1 MKLLSIQQ
9 CLQSLF
15 QLTTYLLMLAS
26 AQAQDYPSKPLKF
39 IVPFASGSGSDQAA
53 RTYAQTISQMYK
65 VPVIVE
71 PKPGGNGFIAV
82 QNVAKA
88 LPDGYTVL
96 YTTNTTHAA
105 NEHLYK
111 NLPYDPVKDFS
122 PVALVSIGHMS
133 LVVNVNSKYKSVEDL
148 VAEAK
153 KRPGELNFGS
163 GSSSSRVASEMFKQL
178 AKIDVKS
185 IPYKSNPMS
194 ITDLMGGQIDF
205 MFTDA
210 ATGVPQIQ
218 ANKLRALAVS
228 GPKRLHSIANV
239 PSMEEAGIKGYDM
252 SYWNAVYLPA
262 GAPALIVNKLNE
274 MFLKA
279 STSSAVQNYLN
290 FTSGEAALSTPEGL
304 AQFQASES
312 ARWGKVI
319 RQAGIEPE

>member
-15 QLTTYLLMLAS
+15 QLTTCLLMLAS

-133 LVVNVNSKYKSVEDL
+133 WW
-148 VAEAK
+148 
-153 KRPGELNFGS
+153 P
-163 GSSSSRVASEMFKQL
+163 
-178 AKIDVKS
+178 
-185 IPYKSNPMS
+185 
-194 ITDLMGGQIDF
+194 T
-205 MFTDA
+205 
-210 ATGVPQIQ
+210 
-218 ANKLRALAVS
+218 
-228 GPKRLHSIANV
+228 
-239 PSMEEAGIKGYDM
+239 
-252 SYWNAVYLPA
+252 
-262 GAPALIVNKLNE
+262 
-274 MFLKA
+274 
-279 STSSAVQNYLN
+279 
-290 FTSGEAALSTPEGL
+290 STP
-304 AQFQASES
+304 ST
-312 ARWGKVI
+312 KVLKTLLQKP
-319 RQAGIEPE
+319 RKDQVS

>member
-1 MKLLSIQQ
+1 MHAFKAKKTLIAFTRVWVPLVL
-9 CLQSLF
+9 CSL
-15 QLTTYLLMLAS
+15 AH
-26 AQAQDYPSKPLKF
+26 AQDYPSKPIKF
-39 IVPFASGSGSDQAA
+39 VVPFASGSGSDQAA
-53 RTYAQTISQMYK
+53 RTYAQTITQLYK
-65 VPVIVE
+65 IPVIVE

-82 QNVAKA
+82 QSVAKA
-88 LPDGYTVL
+88 APDGYTVL

-111 NLPYDPVKDFS
+111 NLPYDPVKDFA

-133 LVVNVNSKYKSVEDL
+133 LVVNVNSKYKTVEDL
-148 VAEAK
+148 VAEAR

-163 GSSSSRVASEMFKQL
+163 GSSSSKVASEMLKQL
-178 AKIDVKS
+178 AKVDIKS

-218 ANKLRALAVS
+218 SNKLRALAVS
-228 GPKRLHSIANV
+228 GQKRLASLPAV
-239 PSMEEAGIKGYDM
+239 PTMEEAGIKGYDM

-262 GAPALIVNKLNE
+262 GTPSGVVNKLNE
-274 MFLKA
+274 MLLKA
-279 STSSAVQNYLN
+279 STSSAVQNYLS